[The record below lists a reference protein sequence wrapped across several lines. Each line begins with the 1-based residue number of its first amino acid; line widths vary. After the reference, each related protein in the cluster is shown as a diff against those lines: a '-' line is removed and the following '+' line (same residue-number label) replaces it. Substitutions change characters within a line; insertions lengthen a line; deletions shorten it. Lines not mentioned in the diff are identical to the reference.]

1 MMQKHGNWFM
11 KISKPRIEILIL
23 FVIIG
28 SICGCSSTS
37 CTENS
42 DAVSYARFLSQERL
56 SQLYQD
62 MERFSIKNNLPLDG
76 YSKHRKDIKIPKEF
90 KDLKVVKIRPADG
103 NIMIKGCFDHYVYL
117 HFHGY
122 GDMMKFN
129 PKREI
134 VLSWGEYTN
143 AGSEVIWSEK

>member
-1 MMQKHGNWFM
+1 MIL
-11 KISKPRIEILIL
+11 KIIEITMLL
-23 FVIIG
+23 AIIC
-28 SICGCSSTS
+28 SIYGCSSIS
-37 CTENS
+37 CTEKS
-42 DAVSYARFLSQERL
+42 DAVLYARTLTQDRL
-56 SQLYQD
+56 TRLYQD
-62 MERFSIKNNLPLDG
+62 MKRFSTKNDLPLG
-76 YSKHRKDIKIPKEF
+76 GFNKYHKETKTPKEF

-117 HFHGY
+117 NFHGY
-122 GDMMKFN
+122 GTLKTIY